1 MYPGVMINER
11 GSSLGT
17 KFRKVRTFCEHSS
30 CDGVHRGDA
39 TGVWVLLESE
49 PVLDFPHGPNALVM
63 RRSGVRISEAAP
75 RFWLVLRQSVNFFRT
90 FFE

>member
-30 CDGVHRGDA
+30 CDGVHQGDT